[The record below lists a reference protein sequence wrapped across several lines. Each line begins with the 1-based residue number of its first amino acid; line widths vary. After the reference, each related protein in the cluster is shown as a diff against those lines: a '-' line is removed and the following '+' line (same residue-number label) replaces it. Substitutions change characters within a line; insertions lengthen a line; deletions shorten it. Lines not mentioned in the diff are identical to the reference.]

1 MALTL
6 SVLRCPD
13 AVPPETRTVTGGE
26 FSIGR
31 GPDNQWTLADPD
43 KFLSKRH
50 CVLAFRSGG
59 WQLADV
65 STNGTFLNRDTD
77 PVGATP
83 RDLRDGDRL
92 RLGNY
97 EIEIRVNQEEAGW
110 SGGQVGGGHA
120 APGDGGQIG
129 GGQIGGGFAD
139 PFGDDPF
146 APPANRGGASECGGH

>member
-77 PVGATP
+77 PVGAGAP

-97 EIEIRVNQEEAGW
+97 EIEIRIAEEAAGW
-110 SGGQVGGGHA
+110 
-120 APGDGGQIG
+120 
-129 GGQIGGGFAD
+129 
-139 PFGDDPF
+139 
-146 APPANRGGASECGGH
+146 GGAA